1 MKELTCLLVCVIMF
15 FIYMNYIRKSIHLSL
30 VKSTVDGNEYY
41 VRNLDDKVE
50 AANKLANLSQSLL
63 RLLESVKDNNKK
75 GIDRLIKRFDPKN
88 ITENIPGS
96 LYVAYSVNKGD
107 ELSICIREKKT
118 EKFLDQNTVIFV
130 AIHEIAHIMT
140 ESTGHTEEF
149 WNNMKY
155 LLKEGIKTGIYE
167 EIDYAKYPTDYCGME
182 INNTPLNLKNE

>member
-155 LLKEGIKTGIYE
+155 LLKEGIKIGIYE